1 MIFMKNYL
9 KHSLSLIALLGTCLT
24 ANAQVTME
32 TYTFGGINT
41 TIDATFGT
49 IDSRSLASSITSIT
63 SVEVFLNIT
72 STDFNSDLKV
82 VLSHGANSS
91 VLLNRVGRDTDPLAN
106 PILQAFGYNDK
117 GFNITLSDSATYND
131 GTGDKSKD
139 VHVYRAILYGN
150 NSTPIPAPGIL
161 TGTFA
166 PDGRATDGALA
177 TTADPRTALLSSF
190 IGNDANGI
198 WNLQLKDFF
207 APSETSTLVSWGM
220 EISGVPE
227 PQTYALA
234 FGIGLIGVA
243 MIRKRFIG
251 NSI

>member
-1 MIFMKNYL
+1 MTNMKKYL
-9 KHSLSLIALLGTCLT
+9 KQSLYLTALLGTCVA
-24 ANAQVTME
+24 ANAQVTIE
-32 TYTFGGINT
+32 TYTFAGINT
-41 TIDATFGT
+41 PIDATFGT
-49 IDSRSLASSITSIT
+49 IDSHSIASSITSIT

-82 VLSHGANSS
+82 VLSHGADSA
-91 VLLNRVGRDTDPLAN
+91 VLLNRVGRDTSSADLS
-106 PILQAFGYNDK
+106 LRSFGYNDK

-131 GTGDKSKD
+131 GTGDKAKD

-166 PDGRATDGALA
+166 PDGRTTDGSLA

-190 IGNDANGI
+190 IGSDANGA

-220 EISGVPE
+220 NISGVPE
-227 PQTYALA
+227 PQTYALV

-251 NSI
+251 NRI